1 VDKSPS
7 KEAFRPWNAKGILE
21 GNQFAV
27 GDSAVCSNGWT
38 NTISVHRLES
48 GLLYASLLL
57 ITTVL
62 CYIPGSEFDI
72 TGSTGLTLPSSIL
85 ELVSGYLFPDG
96 NVVINLN
103 SFTPLALAQG
113 TMYQLCGF
121 MAVS

>member
-7 KEAFRPWNAKGILE
+7 KEAIRPWNAKGILE

-27 GDSAVCSNGWT
+27 GDSAVCFNDWT
-38 NTISVHRLES
+38 DTISAHRLES

-62 CYIPGSEFDI
+62 SYIPASDSKI
-72 TGSTGLTLPSSIL
+72 TRSTGLTLPASIL
-85 ELVSGYLFPDG
+85 ELASSYF

-103 SFTPLALAQG
+103 YSTLLAFAQG